1 MSDTVDRRTE
11 SETVVEKCQ
20 NGRRG
25 PGMREGVVGFVTNRH
40 GRANRICRIKETEDH
55 NNSQTP
61 LCTLFVVVS
70 GLSAGEEQFAT
81 LELTAAAEGAVGR
94 TVQWGS

>member
-1 MSDTVDRRTE
+1 MAGE
-11 SETVVEKCQ
+11 
-20 NGRRG
+20 GRA
-25 PGMREGVVGFVTNRH
+25 GMREGVVGFVTNRH

-55 NNSQTP
+55 NSSQTP